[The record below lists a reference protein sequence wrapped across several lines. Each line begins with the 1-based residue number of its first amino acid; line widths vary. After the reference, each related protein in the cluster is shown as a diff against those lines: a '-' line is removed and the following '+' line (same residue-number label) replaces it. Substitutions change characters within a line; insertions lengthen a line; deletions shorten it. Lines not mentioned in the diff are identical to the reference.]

1 MRRGSSR
8 LRLPRGKRSLKASPV
23 LMGTAIFLLILVP
36 AVFYLFT
43 GGEDSRSSPSSSDQ
57 NSGIGNSSA
66 QSRLPEP
73 VLRVASSDISLLAV
87 VNSSPDL
94 SLVYLEN
101 NGITKLHNIKV
112 KGRDRSL
119 GTLSELDPGEKK
131 VLSIGGRAE
140 KVGVFALDPTGL
152 EIQGRVLYNSTGE
165 EQNES
170 EDALN
175 KKPIEEMTLFSMS
188 IPAGGAIPEE
198 ASAPAPALP
207 AVEAPMA
214 EEPIR
219 PPGQNSSSASLSLNL
234 SVNRSAGLAGEAVS
248 FQCLARNTGED
259 ELSDVLI
266 TCGGKIASTRF
277 LTPDKE
283 LQLDGILLIENNTRL
298 QAEARAKDGR
308 GNIHSNNTS
317 LDIRMIS
324 PEIDLLL
331 RAPELVHRGENASIL
346 IQISN
351 SGGDSLTDLR
361 VDDGW
366 GEVARIPVL
375 AAGEVRKVH
384 ENRTILHTLPYEVVV
399 SARDE
404 TGGQLYARQVQ
415 TIAVMNSS
423 LEIKSERMEVASY
436 PGEPA
441 EVTWILSN
449 TGQETLFNVTL
460 QGDETDCILPV
471 MLPNGS
477 VRMAAIYNK
486 NATTR
491 INVTAR
497 GVDSR
502 GFETTANGSVLR
514 KSIQPGISLKIMPE
528 RVEAVSGDAAPINC
542 LVTNSG
548 QERLE
553 GVVLTLDGAMLSSLG
568 DLEPGEFRVVEAS
581 PIIQEN
587 GTLQFAVAGK
597 DSRGRTWSDRTAVEA
612 NTIITAVKVFAS
624 ASPSALA
631 PGGTSNITCTVANTG
646 SVPLYSIFV
655 ISKNT
660 GPLGS
665 IDFLSPKHQKTI
677 TAKKTISSGGE
688 DTITAEGFTMDRESV
703 RGEYHLSLVLIEGSS
718 VESSSKAQDDYP
730 EYSIK
735 MVRSNISYGNL
746 SLPFNLPEEESTIT
760 QVSGTMARDI
770 DQTARRS
777 NNAVVEGVSNLLR
790 YVENL
795 LGLSWGGGDDKDLR
809 DDKGARDGEDLR
821 DDKGARDGE
830 EVRGIKE
837 MGDAKEA
844 IDHPGADDG
853 TSDLGSADRI
863 EPIPMPSI
871 KPESRERI
879 LSGSENYE
887 LSIEGVKNSEHGAIS
902 ILDVNAQPRQPAA
915 GEDVVV
921 TVHIKSQTPIEDASL
936 KYGLSD
942 SPLTRQSMMR
952 VDRVYETGLAIE
964 SGDETDGYWS
974 GTIPGR
980 AAGTYMPLSIWITDG
995 SSMAEGGPYLIHWS
1009 TVNTAS
1015 DGKREESTTASL
1027 EKRLFIESTS
1037 VKGEG
1042 EVSIKDNFN
1051 GAAMH
1056 FNDRMMGNGSISM
1069 ETLRSIDRRSSMDNF
1084 TETKDLVFT
1093 GGSLKGHKT
1102 VESPRFDGG
1111 MGASVSER
1119 YNLSHVDRSESS
1131 SVSSAGYAN
1140 NTLNFK
1146 TEQAFNGTWNI
1157 QTNYARLFKRV
1168 KADQQYKGSFQT
1180 EKDIQFQDNR

>member
-36 AVFYLFT
+36 AVFYLFP
-43 GGEDSRSSPSSSDQ
+43 GEDSQSSASSSSDQ

-66 QSRLPEP
+66 QSRPPEP
-73 VLRVASSDISLLAV
+73 VLRVASSDVSLLAV

-152 EIQGRVLYNSTGE
+152 EIQGRVLYNSTRE

-175 KKPIEEMTLFSMS
+175 KKPIEEMALFSMS
-188 IPAGGAIPEE
+188 IPAGGAIPAE
-198 ASAPAPALP
+198 APAPALP

-214 EEPIR
+214 EEPTC
-219 PPGQNSSSASLSLNL
+219 PPGQNFSSASLSLNL

-283 LQLDGILLIENNTRL
+283 LQLDGVLLIENNTRL
-298 QAEARAKDGR
+298 LAEARAKDGR
-308 GNIHSNNTS
+308 GNIHANNTS

-324 PEIDLLL
+324 PKIDLLL
-331 RAPELVHRGENASIL
+331 RARELVHRGENASIL

-375 AAGEVRKVH
+375 AAGEVRTVH

-471 MLPNGS
+471 MLQKGS

-497 GVDSR
+497 GIDSR
-502 GFETTANGSVLR
+502 GFETTANGSVLL

-528 RVEAVSGDAAPINC
+528 KVEAVSGDAVPINC

-597 DSRGRTWSDRTAVEA
+597 DSRGRIWSDRTAVEA
-612 NTIITAVKVFAS
+612 NTVITAVKVFAS
-624 ASPSALA
+624 ASPSAVA

-703 RGEYHLSLVLIEGSS
+703 RGEYRLSLVLIEGSS
-718 VESSSKAQDDYP
+718 VESGTKAQDDYP

-770 DQTARRS
+770 DQTARKS

-795 LGLSWGGGDDKDLR
+795 LGLSGGGGDDKDLR
-809 DDKGARDGEDLR
+809 DDKGARGGE
-821 DDKGARDGE
+821 G
-830 EVRGIKE
+830 VRGIKE

-844 IDHPGADDG
+844 RDHPGADDG
-853 TSDLGSADRI
+853 TSNLGSADRI

-871 KPESRERI
+871 KPESRERN
-879 LSGSENYE
+879 LSGAENYE
-887 LSIEGVKNSEHGAIS
+887 LSIEGVKSSEHGAIA

-921 TVHIKSQTPIEDASL
+921 TVHIKSQTPIEDASV
-936 KYGLSD
+936 KYGLSG
-942 SPLTRQSMMR
+942 SPLTRESMMR

-995 SSMAEGGPYLIHWS
+995 SNTAEGGPYLIHWS

-1157 QTNYARLFKRV
+1157 QTNYARLFKKV

>member
-43 GGEDSRSSPSSSDQ
+43 GEDSRSSPSSSDQ
-57 NSGIGNSSA
+57 NSGIGPSSA
-66 QSRLPEP
+66 QSRPPEP
-73 VLRVASSDISLLAV
+73 VLRVASSDVSLLAV

-101 NGITKLHNIKV
+101 NGITKLHRIKV

-131 VLSIGGRAE
+131 VLSISGRAE
-140 KVGVFALDPTGL
+140 RVGVFALDPTGL

-165 EQNES
+165 GQNEP

-175 KKPIEEMTLFSMS
+175 KEPIEEMALLPMS
-188 IPAGGAIPEE
+188 IPAGGAIPAE
-198 ASAPAPALP
+198 APAPAPP

-283 LQLDGILLIENNTRL
+283 LQLDGVLLIENNTRL
-298 QAEARAKDGR
+298 LAEARAKDGR
-308 GNIHSNNTS
+308 GNIHANNTS

-331 RAPELVHRGENASIL
+331 RAPELVHRGENGSIL

-351 SGGDSLTDLR
+351 SGRDSLTDLR

-375 AAGEVRKVH
+375 AAGEVRTVH

-404 TGGQLYARQVQ
+404 TGGQLYARQSQ
-415 TIAVMNSS
+415 MIAVMNSS

-436 PGEPA
+436 PGELA

-449 TGQETLFNVTL
+449 TGQETLFDVTL

-497 GVDSR
+497 GIDSR
-502 GFETTANGSVLR
+502 GFETTANGSVLL

-528 RVEAVSGDAAPINC
+528 RVEAVSGDAASINC

-548 QERLE
+548 QDRLE
-553 GVVLTLDGAMLSSLG
+553 GVILTLDGAMLSSLG
-568 DLEPGEFRVVEAS
+568 DLESGEFRVVEAS

-597 DSRGRTWSDRTAVEA
+597 DSLGRTWSDRMAVEA

-795 LGLSWGGGDDKDLR
+795 LGLSGGGGDDK
-809 DDKGARDGEDLR
+809 DLR

-837 MGDAKEA
+837 MEDAKEA

-853 TSDLGSADRI
+853 TSNLSSTSRI

-887 LSIEGVKNSEHGAIS
+887 LSIEGVKNSEHGAIA

-921 TVHIKSQTPIEDASL
+921 TVHIKSQTPIEDASV

-995 SSMAEGGPYLIHWS
+995 SNTAEGGPYLIHWS

-1157 QTNYARLFKRV
+1157 QTNYARLFKKV